1 MGYIAIL
8 GIVLIILRFFVR
20 KISQGVSSGSRH
32 WSISQM
38 KKDPQKAGAYAAAL
52 DMPFTK
58 KKDIGDKGFQLIC
71 TRLQSLPGLG
81 NYKIL
86 YTQQID
92 ATQLLVMTEL
102 TYKDFVTDL
111 KGNTYDTSKKAL
123 HDFVFRLDDAS
134 GDMDV
139 YSDLITDATMKFQK
153 QEFVLA
159 FFESKVTTTA

>member
-1 MGYIAIL
+1 MGIIAAI
-8 GIVLIILRFFVR
+8 GIALIILRFFVR
-20 KISQGVSSGSRH
+20 KILQGTSSASTH
-32 WSISQM
+32 FSISKM
-38 KKDPQKAGAYAAAL
+38 KKNPQKAIAYADAL

-71 TRLQSLPGLG
+71 ARLQSLPVLG

-86 YTQQID
+86 YTQQIG
-92 ATQLLVMTEL
+92 AAQLLVMTEL

-111 KGNTYDTSKKAL
+111 KGNAYDTSKKAL
-123 HDFVFRLDDAS
+123 HDFVFRLDGAS

-139 YSDLITDATMKFQK
+139 YSDLITDATTKFQK

-159 FFESKVTTTA
+159 LFESKVTTTA

>member
-1 MGYIAIL
+1 MGYIAII
-8 GIVLIILRFFVR
+8 GVILIILRFFVR
-20 KISQGVSSGSRH
+20 KVLQGASSTSRR

-38 KKDPQKAGAYAAAL
+38 KKNPQKAIGYAAAL

-71 TRLQSLPGLG
+71 ARLQSLPGAG

-92 ATQLLVMTEL
+92 AAQLLVMTEL
-102 TYKDFVTDL
+102 IYKDFVTDL
-111 KGNTYDTSKKAL
+111 KGRAYDTTKKAL
-123 HDFVFRLDDAS
+123 HDFVFRLDGAS

-139 YSDLITDATMKFQK
+139 YSDLITDATTKFQK

-159 FFESKVTTTA
+159 LFDSKVTTPA